1 MMLHMASRRE
11 VTVNLEKGLHMV
23 PCSRIV
29 EHTGGFGGS
38 VEIHRDDKTVD
49 AKSIFDLLTLN
60 APQGTILV
68 LEASGDGAD
77 DLLNSLE
84 QLFQADFET

>member
-1 MMLHMASRRE
+1 MLHMTMRRE

-29 EHTGGFGGS
+29 EQTGTFAGT
-38 VEIHRDDKTVD
+38 VEIHREDKIVD
-49 AKSIFDLLTLN
+49 AKSMFDLLTLN
-60 APQGTILV
+60 APQGTTLMI
-68 LEASGDGAD
+68 EASGDGAD

-84 QLFQADFET
+84 QLFQSNFNT